1 MPFHVVSSVISKH
14 RPVSVNTALNAEWD
28 KDWKETNFEADLEKV
43 KAEAEKRLEEKV
55 NDLAANIEN
64 AGK

>member
-1 MPFHVVSSVISKH
+1 
-14 RPVSVNTALNAEWD
+14 LNAEWE

-55 NDLAANIEN
+55 NELAANIEN